1 MLKQKD
7 NYSIERFSQLD
18 SKSVQYCYY
27 TQLLLGQS
35 MQDGGRLKSIHLH
48 TNKRSPN
55 PWRKLT

>member
-7 NYSIERFSQLD
+7 NYSIERFFQLD
-18 SKSVQYCYY
+18 SKSVQFRYY

-48 TNKRSPN
+48 TNKRSPS
-55 PWRKLT
+55 P